1 MVEEGSMFLGRSGVR
16 ALFMGIA
23 AAMLAAACG
32 SSGSGSVTPTSVDVG
47 SGSLTGAGATFPAPF
62 YQKAFFDYS
71 AKYPAVTV
79 NYQPVGSGGGIQQFI
94 KKTVDFGASDV
105 PSAGADITAAGGP
118 DALTQIPTTLGV
130 ISITFNISGVD
141 KLQLDGAALANIFL
155 GKITKWNDSALTAL
169 NPGVTLPNKAITV
182 VHRSDG
188 SGTTYHF
195 SDYLAKVSP
204 DWNTTVGVG
213 KSLKWPV
220 GIGGS
225 GNTAV
230 AQAVTQTDG
239 SVGYVEL
246 AYVVSAGMKQAF
258 LKNANGKFV
267 QASQAGATA
276 AAAANTNVSP
286 TNFSITNAPG
296 DTAYPIA
303 GFSWVMLYTAYPDA
317 AKGKAVVYLFKLLRR
332 TEGQKER
339 AGHQTAPLPTAARA
353 ERSSRPRAP
362 RSSPNPRHSAPAN
375 KRRGF
380 RPAPFRFFGSLLLAG
395 A

>member
-1 MVEEGSMFLGRSGVR
+1 MLRGTFFTRLLLVGV
-16 ALFMGIA
+16 A
-23 AAMLAAACG
+23 AAITATACG
-32 SSGSGSVTPTSVDVG
+32 NPPAPAQVDVG

-71 AKYPAVTV
+71 AKYSQVTV

-105 PSAGADITAAGGP
+105 PMAGADITSAGGA

-130 ISITFNISGVD
+130 ISIVFNISGVD
-141 KLQLDGAALANIFL
+141 KLQLDGPAVANIFL
-155 GKITKWNDSALTAL
+155 GKITKWNDPALTAL
-169 NPGVTLPNKAITV
+169 NAGVNLPNKSITV

-195 SDYLAKVSP
+195 SDYLAKVSD
-204 DWNTTVGVG
+204 DWKANVGVS
-213 KSLKWPV
+213 KSLKWPT
-220 GIGGS
+220 GIGGQ
-225 GNTAV
+225 GNQAV
-230 AQAVTQTDG
+230 AQAVTTTDG
-239 SVGYVEL
+239 SIGYVEL

-317 AKGKAVVYLFKLLRR
+317 PKGKAVVNLFKWLV
-332 TEGQKER
+332 TDGQKEG
-339 AGHQTAPLPTAARA
+339 ADLQYAPLPTAVQ
-353 ERSSRPRAP
+353 
-362 RSSPNPRHSAPAN
+362 
-375 KRRGF
+375 
-380 RPAPFRFFGSLLLAG
+380 SLALKNLKLVKAG
-395 A
+395 GAAVLS